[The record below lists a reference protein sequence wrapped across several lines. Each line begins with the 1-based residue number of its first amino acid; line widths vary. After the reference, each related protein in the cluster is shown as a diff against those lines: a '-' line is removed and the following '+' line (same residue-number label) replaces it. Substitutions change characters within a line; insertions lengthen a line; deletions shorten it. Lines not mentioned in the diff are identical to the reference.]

1 MSKSKTE
8 KPNILFILSD
18 QHNASFMG
26 CSGNELIN
34 TPNLDTLASQGVMF
48 ENAYCQNPLCV
59 PSRSSLLT
67 GKYSKDLGIY
77 ENRHILESGCTTLP
91 GVLSA
96 NGYKTCVIGK
106 THFNGDQYH
115 GYQQRPYGDL
125 LGQAHQPDPIR
136 TQPAPDSGLGDVLG
150 NSGATGIPLPLT
162 QTEICVSEAAKWL
175 QAHAAQNNAQPFMLS
190 VNFDKPHFPLRAP
203 GRYMKKYA
211 GKVSLPNYPE
221 DYIASTAVP
230 FVKKA
235 IEVNGAWAHYG
246 KDREVH
252 ERALAAYY
260 ACVEWVDNAIGR
272 ILQVL
277 EYLDLADDTIIIYA
291 SDHGEMAGEKG
302 AWQKTVFFD
311 ASAKV
316 PLIMRWADNFSN
328 GNPRKD
334 PVGLIDLFPT
344 LCDFA
349 QIPVPQVC
357 DGVSLKP
364 LLLGDGPIERKAIF
378 SESVVL
384 KVPEYAGCMMRTA
397 KWKYCYYLDGTAE
410 LYDMEKDPKEW
421 NNLAKVYCYVDIVKE
436 MNAQLLKF
444 WKPSEQIARYNDAP
458 RVANEK
464 HFYPFS
470 NQFVVDSTIVD
481 ARP

>member
-1 MSKSKTE
+1 
-8 KPNILFILSD
+8 
-18 QHNASFMG
+18 
-26 CSGNELIN
+26 
-34 TPNLDTLASQGVMF
+34 
-48 ENAYCQNPLCV
+48 
-59 PSRSSLLT
+59 
-67 GKYSKDLGIY
+67 
-77 ENRHILESGCTTLP
+77 
-91 GVLSA
+91 
-96 NGYKTCVIGK
+96 
-106 THFNGDQYH
+106 
-115 GYQQRPYGDL
+115 
-125 LGQAHQPDPIR
+125 
-136 TQPAPDSGLGDVLG
+136 
-150 NSGATGIPLPLT
+150 
-162 QTEICVSEAAKWL
+162 
-175 QAHAAQNNAQPFMLS
+175 MLS

-203 GRYMKKYA
+203 GRYVKKYA

-221 DYIASTAVP
+221 DYITSSAVP

-328 GNPRKD
+328 GNLCKE

-357 DGVSLKP
+357 DGISLKP
-364 LLLGDGPIERKAIF
+364 LLLGDGTIERKAIF

-384 KVPEYAGCMMRTA
+384 KVPEYAGCMMRTD

-421 NNLAKVYCYVDIVKE
+421 NNLAKVYYYADIVKE

-458 RVANEK
+458 RVAAEK